1 MKPYF
6 KIRNYSGKEGLN
18 QVQLYYSH
26 KGEQLYIDTLVRT
39 KPIYFNGN
47 TISGKCSE
55 IKQDADEQNNILRT
69 CMNKVEGI
77 ILQHKLKYGLEP
89 TIDYIRS
96 EYYKAGERME
106 RDKDVITVFD
116 EWITNKKGKKIKNI
130 KIYKTILNDLKHLYP
145 SNKLYFRMIDNKF
158 LEKLLEY
165 WLSELKIQNSTINKR
180 LACLKHFLQSTYTSG
195 ENEYLTFKS
204 FKSEVTDLN
213 SSSNIVILSPVAFNK
228 LVKHTFKRKALSY
241 VRDLYVISS
250 CTGLR
255 FSDVIRLTPD
265 NFKEKGWLITNV
277 EKTEELQLRI
287 PLSPLAKRILKKYK
301 YTTRK
306 ISNQKC
312 NEYLHLALKECKF
325 TDMITT
331 FSKIGPVVTP
341 DRQEKYKVISFHS
354 SRKYF
359 ITTCVN
365 SGIPIGDVMAWSGHT
380 SGTISK
386 YITKGTNQKSKMK
399 NLFK

>member
-1 MKPYF
+1 
-6 KIRNYSGKEGLN
+6 
-18 QVQLYYSH
+18 
-26 KGEQLYIDTLVRT
+26 
-39 KPIYFNGN
+39 
-47 TISGKCSE
+47 
-55 IKQDADEQNNILRT
+55 
-69 CMNKVEGI
+69 
-77 ILQHKLKYGLEP
+77 
-89 TIDYIRS
+89 
-96 EYYKAGERME
+96 
-106 RDKDVITVFD
+106 
-116 EWITNKKGKKIKNI
+116 
-130 KIYKTILNDLKHLYP
+130 
-145 SNKLYFRMIDNKF
+145 MIDNKF

-180 LACLKHFLQSTYTSG
+180 LACLKHFLQSTYSSG

-204 FKSEVTDLN
+204 FKSEVTNLN
-213 SSSNIVILSPVAFNK
+213 SSSNIVILSSVEFNK
-228 LVKHTFKRKALSY
+228 LVTHTFKRKALSY
-241 VRDLYVISS
+241 VRDLYTISS

-287 PLSPLAKRILKKYK
+287 PLSPLANRTLKKYK
-301 YTTRK
+301 YITRK

-325 TDMITT
+325 TDKITT

-341 DRQEKYKVISFHS
+341 DRQEKYEVISFHS